1 MEKAND
7 SPAFLRKQ
15 DLSVLLVGTLLLV
28 ASVLDPDGTRIPLRL
43 QGGLVALGVL
53 CVGWAVWNAFTR
65 AKRTRGE
72 IGEEFFTEGFFEKH
86 KKALLVLLFA
96 VHLMAT
102 LFFFSPADIV
112 NERPVVTLDH
122 AFHYYQARRANEV
135 FFETAR
141 LHAYDPHF
149 MAGFPSALFDLDVK
163 ALEAFCAPFPDGQ
176 VGRAMKFFILGCYLS
191 MVFTVYIG
199 CRCLRLTER
208 EAILSVA
215 VLLVYWHWGRPY
227 ASHFRYAGM
236 FDFICVS
243 HFSIL
248 AAGLFRRFLWGKG
261 AIWWLILGP
270 VAYFIHPTAVVILAV
285 PYVCLIF
292 FAHREITLKKTLL
305 FVLWCAVVVLI
316 NSIWIIPLLEY
327 AYAKTGTKAFFQT
340 AGAADLAHILFRPG
354 CLPAIALIALA
365 VPGAWRLGTGGRRPE
380 AVTLSCT
387 FVFLLFVTAFG
398 VFLPGVKHLEPG
410 RFFLTALFFSAPLAG
425 AGVASLFDACGRYAK
440 RAPWLRV
447 VGGVGFL
454 ILVLS
459 PIVLSC
465 LSARTG
471 YRHRVSTTIPSKV
484 QELVEAVQQ
493 HTNRAGRLMIEDGP
507 AALYGD
513 VHLPG
518 LLPLYTGVEQI
529 GGPYPFTFLEHH
541 FATFQQDWTMGK
553 PLAEISAREFWAYA
567 DLYNIRWVLA
577 ASAGVKDFVVR
588 LATDTT
594 STPRGW
600 LIGGAPP
607 VSKVWES
614 DRYVLWRVNRPPTF
628 TGGEADR
635 VSASFDRIEID
646 LAGDRRE
653 FLLRYHWDK
662 GLKVRPPATITP
674 IRLLEDPV
682 PFMLVEP
689 NGATS
694 ILIEY

>member
-28 ASVLDPDGTRIPLRL
+28 ASVLDPDGTRIPQRL
-43 QGGLVALGVL
+43 QGALVALGVL
-53 CVGWAVWNAFTR
+53 CVGWAVWSACVR
-65 AKRTRGE
+65 ANRTRGE

-86 KKALLVLLFA
+86 KKALLALLFA
-96 VHLMAT
+96 VHLFAT
-102 LFFFSPADIV
+102 LFFLPPADIA

-122 AFHYYQARRANEV
+122 AIHYYQARRANEV

-163 ALEAFCAPFPDGQ
+163 ALEAFCAPFPAGQ

-199 CRCLRLTER
+199 CRCLRLTGR

-215 VLLVYWHWGRPY
+215 ALLVYWHWGRPY

-292 FAHREITLKKTLL
+292 FARREITLKKTLL
-305 FVLWCAVVVLI
+305 FMLWCAVVVLV

-340 AGAADLAHILFRPG
+340 SGAAEFARILFRPG

-365 VPGAWRLGTGGRRPE
+365 APGAWRLGAGGRRPE
-380 AVTLSCT
+380 GVTLSCAL
-387 FVFLLFVTAFG
+387 VFLLFVTAFG
-398 VFLPGVKHLEPG
+398 VSLPGVKHLEPG

-440 RAPWLRV
+440 RAPWLRA

-471 YRHRVSTTIPSKV
+471 YRHRVGTTLPAEV
-484 QELVEAVQQ
+484 QELVEAVQR

-507 AALYGD
+507 AALYGE

-541 FATFQQDWTMGK
+541 FATLQEDWTMGK

-567 DLYNIRWVLA
+567 DLYNIRWVVA
-577 ASAGVKDFVVR
+577 ASADVKDFMAR
-588 LATDTT
+588 AASDTT
-594 STPRGW
+594 GIPGGW
-600 LIGGAPP
+600 RTGGAPLM
-607 VSKVWES
+607 STVWQS
-614 DRYVLWRVNRPPTF
+614 DRYVLWQINRPPTF
-628 TGGEADR
+628 TGGETDR
-635 VSASFDRIEID
+635 VNASFDRIEID
-646 LAGDRRE
+646 LPGDRGE

-662 GLKVRPPATITP
+662 GLKVRPPSTITP
-674 IRLLEDPV
+674 IRRLEDPV
-682 PFMLVEP
+682 PFILVEP